1 MHTLTT
7 IVECSDATLAGP
19 GGGLLCVRGEPV
31 ATLVEPDTVSVLAAQ
46 VGSAAPLPELIGIL
60 TAARPDGIMV
70 LGNCD
75 ESYALAL
82 AMKQGRIV
90 SAAGP
95 EPLQSMG
102 PWLVE
107 MHKRHAV
114 ALRGS
119 ATPADAQMI
128 RTLDPARGFVVE
140 SALEAL
146 DRCDEPGARILLILG
161 EARWLHEEL
170 EAPTSPDLPFVLME
184 YARRTDEM
192 PTIEE
197 AIGGARQ
204 LVTPLR
210 RPAERP
216 ESRPKATR
224 GADWDFFE
232 DPDDAAESEWLDA
245 RYVFPFCDGLTDVET
260 LVDHTLLGRFRTLS
274 AIQVLAERGHVALV
288 DHDCE
293 LDAVAELVAA
303 LA

>member
-31 ATLVEPDTVSVLAAQ
+31 ATLVEPEAVSVLAAQ
-46 VGSAAPLPELIGIL
+46 VGSAAPLPELLGIL

-70 LGNCD
+70 LGNRD

-82 AMKQGRIV
+82 ALKQGRIV

-107 MHKRHAV
+107 MHKRYAV
-114 ALRGS
+114 ALRGA
-119 ATPADAQMI
+119 ATPADTGML

-140 SALEAL
+140 AALEAL
-146 DRCDEPGARILLILG
+146 TRCDEPGARILLILG
-161 EARWLHEEL
+161 QALWLHEEL
-170 EAPTSPDLPFVLME
+170 PAPTSPDLPFVLME
-184 YARRTDEM
+184 YARRTDET
-192 PTIEE
+192 PKVEE
-197 AIGGARQ
+197 AIGGTRQ
-204 LVTPLR
+204 VVTPVR
-210 RPAERP
+210 RPSERP
-216 ESRPKATR
+216 ESRPKAAR
-224 GADWDFFE
+224 GSDWDFFD
-232 DPDDAAESEWLDA
+232 DPDDAAQSEWLDA

-260 LVDHTLLGRFRTLS
+260 LVDQTLLGRFRTMS

-293 LDAVAELVAA
+293 LDAVEDLVAA